1 MGNYSLTAIFTKEPA
16 AIAGAIRAVLW
27 LLVLLGVVDLVDDQ
41 LAALALALEVVL
53 TLFVRQTSTS
63 ASHPV
68 LPEGTPVTS
77 PGTGDQPP
85 PDLVVA
91 KVEDVR

>member
-1 MGNYSLTAIFTKEPA
+1 MGNYSFTAIFTKEPA
-16 AIAGAIRAVLW
+16 AIAGAIRAILFAAVLFG
-27 LLVLLGVVDLVDDQ
+27 LAVDEKQ
-41 LAALALALEVVL
+41 LAGIALALELVL

-68 LPEGTPVTS
+68 LPEGTPVTN
-77 PGTGDQPP
+77 PATGDAPP

>member
-63 ASHPV
+63 TASPT
-68 LPEGTPVTS
+68 LPEGTPVTN
-77 PGTGDQPP
+77 PATGDEPP